1 MALVLAVVDPIR
13 IVPYDP
19 RWADDF
25 EAEAA
30 RLREGLGSEA
40 LRVDHVGS
48 TAVPGLAA
56 KPVIDIQISVVSLT
70 SLKPYIAPMV
80 ALGYTHVAHP
90 DDATYPFF
98 HRPSTWPHA
107 FHVHLCEVGGLQERR
122 HLAFCEYLR
131 DHPHVACTYAADKHR
146 LASHFSSSGLES
158 RNAYADAKSAF
169 VEPLVQRAL
178 KSGYPRT

>member
-1 MALVLAVVDPIR
+1 MAVLDPIR
-13 IVPYDP
+13 IVSYDP
-19 RWADDF
+19 RWADEF
-25 EAEAA
+25 EVEAA
-30 RLREGLGSEA
+30 RVRQGLSPAA

-56 KPVIDIQISVVSLT
+56 KPVIDIQVSVALLT
-70 SLKPYIAPMV
+70 PLKPHVVRLV

-107 FHVHLCEVGGLQERR
+107 FHLHLCEVGGPEELR

-131 DHPHVACTYAADKHR
+131 DHPHVACSYAAEKRR
-146 LASHFSSSGLES
+146 LASRFSSSGFKS

-169 VEPLVQRAL
+169 IEPLIQRAL
-178 KSGYPRT
+178 ELGYPR